1 MALQDLDPSWVEVR
15 GRPLTDFGRRRPNL
29 PLPSER
35 VTIGVSLRGLAPQ
48 HSCSPNSA
56 GSGQALPL
64 PLETVKSASP
74 LGRCRPYAG
83 AGAWTETGRPLTPG
97 SSPGQAP
104 TLSPRR
110 GIKSG
115 PHLRGRGEFCKGL
128 PEGRV
133 GEKAR
138 ARGVPQRGWGSDTPY
153 CTRSDYSVP
162 VGVGP
167 GGGAWAGV
175 CRALGCVN
183 SVRPMCPVFRA
194 MCQLWRGMCPLLRGI
209 CPVFRAMCSLS
220 RPMCSVFRAMCSP
233 SRQMCSVFPAMC
245 SVFAVMCSVSAD
257 ARPGGLVACEGRRFL
272 AAFGRTRRLSEEC
285 EAAREAWWLS
295 PSAGSGPTH
304 HERGAGRVLPDP
316 LPPAR
321 PIHAGFRSLLRHLH
335 P

>member
-1 MALQDLDPSWVEVR
+1 MGEGGRR
-15 GRPLTDFGRRRPNL
+15 GATELRRRP
-29 PLPSER
+29 R
-35 VTIGVSLRGLAPQ
+35 AV
-48 HSCSPNSA
+48 
-56 GSGQALPL
+56 
-64 PLETVKSASP
+64 
-74 LGRCRPYAG
+74 AG
-83 AGAWTETGRPLTPG
+83 ARFSTGRPSPFPTGKG
-97 SSPGQAP
+97 SKIGRDFEGQGSFA
-104 TLSPRR
+104 RV
-110 GIKSG
+110 GG
-115 PHLRGRGEFCKGL
+115 AGRG
-128 PEGRV
+128 
-133 GEKAR
+133 KAR

-153 CTRSDYSVP
+153 CTRSAYSVP

-233 SRQMCSVFPAMC
+233 FRQMCSVFPVMC
-245 SVFAVMCSVSAD
+245 SVFGVMCSVSDD

-272 AAFGRTRRLSEEC
+272 AAFGRTGRLSEGC

-304 HERGAGRVLPDP
+304 QDWGWL
-316 LPPAR
+316 
-321 PIHAGFRSLLRHLH
+321 
-335 P
+335 